1 MVSIEEIIDKANV
14 KELIALVLGNVGARY
29 LNNFLADK
37 ITDANQR
44 AVVNVLIGL
53 GGSYVA
59 NELAS
64 KNPDYAEIMTLAGLA
79 ATAVAAQPISDTI
92 SDRLT
97 AEIAAATGKP
107 VIVVSRGVEVSETPV
122 VTKKKPAAGLS
133 VGR

>member
-14 KELIALVLGNVGARY
+14 KELIALVLGNTGARY
-29 LNNFLADK
+29 LNNFLAGK

-64 KNPDYAEIMTLAGLA
+64 KNPDYADIMALAGLA
-79 ATAVAAQPISDTI
+79 ATAVAAQPI

-107 VIVVSRGVEVSETPV
+107 VVVVSRGVEVSETPV